1 MASYVEISITHANV
15 RSWPHLAGQRPTG
28 MYQSDP
34 VRIAQRLMSCK
45 LLETMA
51 RQPIASGTVHRMPAD
66 LRKAIESDPAVAEVW
81 ASITP
86 LARNEWICWV
96 TSARKDETRNRRIEV
111 GLDKMRKGM
120 RRPCCWPGCPH
131 R

>member
-1 MASYVEISITHANV
+1 
-15 RSWPHLAGQRPTG
+15 
-28 MYQSDP
+28 
-34 VRIAQRLMSCK
+34 
-45 LLETMA
+45 
-51 RQPIASGTVHRMPAD
+51 MPAD
-66 LRKAIESDPAVAEVW
+66 FRKAIDDDDIARDVW
-81 ASITP
+81 DDITP

-96 TSARKDETRNRRIEV
+96 ISCKKDETRKKRITV